1 MRKLFLFLVLC
12 FPLLAN
18 PAGAKSYIDSAGVK
32 NPRAISD
39 VPFTWLGLKLYDAS
53 LYTPSGAAFSWQNPM
68 AIELTYAR
76 KLPRAKLVNATR
88 DELKRLEGSRADH
101 PAILAD
107 LNRCLRDV
115 TRGDRFTAV
124 ARNAASVALFF
135 NGTKTCKLTQA
146 SIGKRFLNIWL
157 SENSR
162 SSAASR
168 KLKGL

>member
-1 MRKLFLFLVLC
+1 MPKLFLFLVLC
-12 FPLLAN
+12 FPLIASSLA
-18 PAGAKSYIDSAGVK
+18 AKSYIDAAGVK
-32 NPRAISD
+32 NAKAISE

-53 LYTPSGAAFSWQNPM
+53 LYTPGGAAFSWQNPM

-76 KLPRAKLVNATR
+76 KLPRTKLVNATR
-88 DELKRLEGSRADH
+88 DELKRLEGNRADH
-101 PAILAD
+101 AAILAD

-115 TRGDRFTAV
+115 ERGDRFTAV
-124 ARNAASVALFF
+124 ARNAASVDLFF
-135 NGTKTCKLTQA
+135 NGAKTCRLTQA

-162 SSAASR
+162 SSRASR

>member
-1 MRKLFLFLVLC
+1 MRNLFVFLVLF
-12 FPLLAN
+12 FPLLATSS
-18 PAGAKSYIDSAGVK
+18 AAKSYIDSAGVK
-32 NPRAISD
+32 NARAISD

-53 LYTPSGAAFSWQNPM
+53 LYTPNGGAFSWQSPM

-76 KLPRAKLVNATR
+76 KLPRSKLVNATR
-88 DELKRLEGSRADH
+88 DELKRLEGDRADH

-115 TRGDRFTAV
+115 VRGDRFTAV
-124 ARNAASVALFF
+124 ARNAASVDLFF
-135 NGTKTCKLTQA
+135 NGSKTCTLKQA

-162 SSAASR
+162 SASASR